1 MKRGKGGGRDAGMDE
16 GWRQRGGGDAAAGGA
31 GRCRRAAFPAHGGAV
46 QQRLRRLT
54 GSARCRPVLG
64 PVLPGPVRRCPARQ
78 DASSSAEV
86 RNKSVRI
93 PAAVTGQPCSQ
104 EPAAWRLP
112 KTGRGVRATRT
123 LRQLSRG
130 GSMAPRV
137 LSPNL
142 ALWCKRVSSGTWRWV
157 PSPRRRPCGTLSST
171 STTSR
176 RRISASSCASTS
188 WKSAS
193 NRRARKAGT
202 MSTGG
207 TLS

>member
-1 MKRGKGGGRDAGMDE
+1 MEAERRRGRSGRRSRPVPQSRLPGA
-16 GWRQRGGGDAAAGGA
+16 RGGGATA
-31 GRCRRAAFPAHGGAV
+31 PAETH
-46 QQRLRRLT
+46 R
-54 GSARCRPVLG
+54 LG
-64 PVLPGPVRRCPARQ
+64 PVPPGARPGAARPGASVPGEAGCELLGGGQEQVRACMSSV
-78 DASSSAEV
+78 DAC
-86 RNKSVRI
+86 VRI

>member
-1 MKRGKGGGRDAGMDE
+1 MEAERRRGRSGRRSRPVPQSRLPGA
-16 GWRQRGGGDAAAGGA
+16 RGGGATA
-31 GRCRRAAFPAHGGAV
+31 PAETH
-46 QQRLRRLT
+46 R
-54 GSARCRPVLG
+54 LG
-64 PVLPGPVRRCPARQ
+64 PVPPGARPGAARPG
-78 DASSSAEV
+78 ASVPGEAGCELLGGG
-86 RNKSVRI
+86 I